1 MPVCLKRVPSFV
13 YTPRLP
19 AMFAAVVITALV
31 AEGAYLPACVPLR
44 SSCLPRRSAAVLL
57 QASNFDGLID
67 ELLAAP
73 EEQVLSVMGQRLETI
88 ADGGFMAQLD
98 RRRAA
103 AGSTAEEQA
112 LVLLGGSVCDF
123 MEELVQRMQ
132 AARIR
137 MLLAAT
143 SSACCTRLLHP
154 LLQTALFTLCRRSRQ
169 SCRSRRQRRRPRL
182 RRPHR
187 RRRRHRPR
195 KPRRRRSSL
204 LQSPRRAAPSTLA
217 STRTC
222 SASSAPRTD
231 SRWRI
236 CSTPRVR
243 QHVESAVLAAP
254 QLTL

>member
-1 MPVCLKRVPSFV
+1 
-13 YTPRLP
+13 
-19 AMFAAVVITALV
+19 MFAAVVITALV

-44 SSCLPRRSAAVLL
+44 PSCLPRRSAAVLL

-137 MLLAAT
+137 MLLAA
-143 SSACCTRLLHP
+143 SSASACCTRLLHP